1 LKANV
6 ELIVIC
12 NTVEIAR
19 GMQKN
24 VEGSDIPIAID
35 EIKEKIM
42 DNIDNFDLCGKI
54 KVIINYQDI
63 ILMFSE
69 QSVITRKKFHPVFHL
84 MCQAIMKKH
93 EDVTTLLR
101 NGIKP
106 SSISWTPNTDSR
118 KRL

>member
-1 LKANV
+1 MKANV

-12 NTVEIAR
+12 NTVEVAR
-19 GMQKN
+19 GMEKN

-42 DNIDNFDLCGKI
+42 DNIMDFDLCGKI
-54 KVIINYQDI
+54 KVIINYQGI

-69 QSVITRKKFHPVFHL
+69 QSVIERKTFHQVFNS

-93 EDVTTLLR
+93 EDVTTLLK
-101 NGIKP
+101 NGIMP
-106 SSISWTPNTDSR
+106 SKISWER
-118 KRL
+118 K